1 MKATKHNRPLVLAG
15 SMLLAIGVAAW
26 PSDARADKPAQP
38 GAPAAQANGKK
49 PDVMPETAKSEVKTE
64 PGKPSTDTK
73 LDAPK
78 GKEGEAKEG
87 AAKAKAADP
96 AEREA
101 RREKEREALRSS
113 IHGPMTE
120 AMREE
125 LRRHARRLARIERI
139 RALAVEA
146 KDKDA
151 TERADKLLAKENAR
165 HEKWMS
171 NPNAGGPASAQAT
184 PPAGDKANPANPT
197 AATNAKAAEKGGAR

>member
-1 MKATKHNRPLVLAG
+1 MKATKHNRSLVIAG
-15 SMLLAIGVAAW
+15 TMLLAIGVAAW
-26 PSDARADKPAQP
+26 PVDARADKPAQP

-49 PDVMPETAKSEVKTE
+49 PDVMPETAKSEIKTE
-64 PGKPSTDTK
+64 PGKPSDTK

-78 GKEGEAKEG
+78 GKEGDAKEG

-101 RREKEREALRSS
+101 RRAKEREALRSS

-120 AMREE
+120 AMKEE
-125 LRRHARRLARIERI
+125 LRRHARRVARIERI
-139 RALAVEA
+139 RALATDA

-184 PPAGDKANPANPT
+184 PPTAADPAHPANPT